1 LLHRPFAAAQGN
13 DSLLYAIAMIRKL
26 DAGALK
32 KIPDNAPSAFVPK
45 EWRRALRAPTGQLN
59 RNAGETGLA
68 LAIKDALRSG
78 DLYLPQSKH
87 PVSFW
92 DLTLS
97 EPRGQEVRPSSCATL
112 HQPPPQEAQAVLTD
126 PFHEATPRA
135 QERFACD
142 DLAEIQD
149 GKLKLK
155 RYAKVAVPA
164 AVTTLQKVMEARLP
178 MMRIEQLL
186 MEVDRLTHLSRH
198 VTPVQGHAARPPQF
212 YRTFLAALISQATN
226 LGVVSMSAS
235 VQGITV
241 DMLRRVLQD
250 CIREDPLTAAS
261 AAIVHC
267 HHPLPLSA
275 LHGTGTLSSSDAQRF
290 GLRASSLLAS
300 YYPRYYGYY
309 EQAIGIDTH
318 ISDQSAVLSTR
329 VISCK

>member
-1 LLHRPFAAAQGN
+1 VNPEGRRYGRPHA
-13 DSLLYAIAMIRKL
+13 
-26 DAGALK
+26 
-32 KIPDNAPSAFVPK
+32 
-45 EWRRALRAPTGQLN
+45 
-59 RNAGETGLA
+59 
-68 LAIKDALRSG
+68 
-78 DLYLPQSKH
+78 
-87 PVSFW
+87 
-92 DLTLS
+92 
-97 EPRGQEVRPSSCATL
+97 RPSTS
-112 HQPPPQEAQAVLTD
+112 PPQEAQAVLTD

-309 EQAIGIDTH
+309 EQASGIDTH